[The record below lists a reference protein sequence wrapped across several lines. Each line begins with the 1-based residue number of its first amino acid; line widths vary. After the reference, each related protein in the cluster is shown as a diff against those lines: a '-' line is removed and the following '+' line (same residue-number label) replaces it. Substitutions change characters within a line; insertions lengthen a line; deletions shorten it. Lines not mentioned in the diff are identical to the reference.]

1 MVQTQMDE
9 EEEAVG
15 CVVGTR
21 VVLARRA
28 TRAECDGKLSFSL
41 LLRSRRWSAKG
52 NAGRKVRVGIES
64 KCLAGFSCNALVD
77 EPIRRAGKERNG
89 MGLKGLPRG
98 REG

>member
-1 MVQTQMDE
+1 MLWEQE
-9 EEEAVG
+9 WFWHGE
-15 CVVGTR
+15 
-21 VVLARRA
+21 RRGPSVTA
-28 TRAECDGKLSFSL
+28 NSLSLSL

-52 NAGRKVRVGIES
+52 NAGRKVRVGIDS

-77 EPIRRAGKERNG
+77 EPIRLAGKERNG